1 MWHKN
6 EGKASP
12 EVPQPAAGSTTK
24 SQVTTE
30 ALASSAVAATPA
42 PSALA
47 PAPRA
52 LAPEVPASTAT
63 APSASGTSKVQ
74 AGLKING
81 EISGSS
87 DLYLDCELQG
97 KLRLGSAR
105 LVIGPNAKVQ
115 ADVEAGGITIEGSVQ
130 GNIKSSESVHLG
142 AGSRVQG
149 SILTPRIGIDDGAR
163 LRGKVEMIKAGS
175 SASTASN
182 LATPAVAPATRAAE
196 TEVPR
201 AIAATAK
208 GE

>member
-1 MWHKN
+1 
-6 EGKASP
+6 
-12 EVPQPAAGSTTK
+12 
-24 SQVTTE
+24 
-30 ALASSAVAATPA
+30 
-42 PSALA
+42 
-47 PAPRA
+47 
-52 LAPEVPASTAT
+52 
-63 APSASGTSKVQ
+63 VQ
-74 AGLKING
+74 AGLKIHG
-81 EISGSS
+81 EISGTS

-97 KLRLGSAR
+97 KLRLGNAR

-175 SASTASN
+175 STSTASTVN
-182 LATPAVAPATRAAE
+182 GSAAPTAAPATRAAG
-196 TEVPR
+196 TESSR